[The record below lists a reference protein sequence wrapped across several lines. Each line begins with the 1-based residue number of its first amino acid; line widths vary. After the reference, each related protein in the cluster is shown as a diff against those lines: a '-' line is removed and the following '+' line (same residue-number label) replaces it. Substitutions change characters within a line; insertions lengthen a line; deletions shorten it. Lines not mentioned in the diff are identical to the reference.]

1 MAAASVAGL
10 SCATEA
16 EDVEGVGCEEEL
28 SLAEEV
34 LRGLR
39 MSDGFLTQFW
49 EIDSGTGPN
58 KSGEKKLEPKR
69 ASLVLSE
76 PAPPPMGP
84 QNFFSKKQLV
94 PNDR

>member
-76 PAPPPMGP
+76 PAPPNGP
-84 QNFFSKKQLV
+84 AKLLLYETACS
-94 PNDR
+94 